1 MHTWSYEEEA
11 TRLAGAPAIEVRVP
25 EEAARHRS
33 LALPTGDFDA
43 AAELVTL
50 LRPFADRL
58 RPTRWPRPGAGA
70 VHRRTVGEASA
81 ALARRRPNAA
91 VETQRG
97 ALTVWAPFE
106 DNRLAHRLEAGW
118 GTPRPHAV
126 AASSGSASGR
136 WQPGDLDGCSSR
148 PAPQQQLNENGYLG
162 R

>member
-1 MHTWSYEEEA
+1 M
-11 TRLAGAPAIEVRVP
+11 P
-25 EEAARHRS
+25 EEAARYRS

-58 RPTRWPRPGAGA
+58 RPTGWPRPGAGA

-91 VETQRG
+91 VETQRE
-97 ALTVWAPFE
+97 ALAVWAPFE
-106 DNRLAHRLEAGW
+106 DDLLAHRLGYA
-118 GTPRPHAV
+118 PPHAV

-136 WQPGDLDGCSSR
+136 WQPANLDGSSR
-148 PAPQQQLNENGYLG
+148 PAPHSN
-162 R
+162 